1 MVDPW
6 YKSLSQINY
15 LLIIFTSFKIFHLDT
30 FHSLIKENFL
40 YVFITVSVYSKH
52 FSIKNPEISDDII
65 LIQSKIKLTHIVLI
79 PYVYEHFLQNTR
91 FVYSNSKVQIIK
103 NLNYSIIL
111 HEIIIY
117 FVGRY
122 YK

>member
-1 MVDPW
+1 MDPW

-40 YVFITVSVYSKH
+40 YVFITGSVYSKY
-52 FSIKNPEISDDII
+52 FSARNPEISDDII
-65 LIQSKIKLTHIVLI
+65 LIQNKIKLTHIVLI
-79 PYVYEHFLQNTR
+79 PHVYEPISYQSTR

-103 NLNYSIIL
+103 NLKYSIIP
-111 HEIIIY
+111 
-117 FVGRY
+117 
-122 YK
+122 